1 MEEGTDIQGDS
12 IREYSSEGL
21 SHHFYQC
28 YKRRA
33 KAERQAFYLDE
44 HRKRMLD
51 VLTLQYMDDDPKLS
65 HAKASSKARASEEFK
80 VHLEGQ
86 ADAIQERYDAMGA
99 YHEVDFE
106 IKRRLN
112 ASFAKNREYSTG
124 RLQT

>member
-1 MEEGTDIQGDS
+1 MEN
-12 IREYSSEGL
+12 IRTLSSEEL
-21 SHHFYQC
+21 SHHFCEC

-33 KAERQAFYLDE
+33 KAEREAFYLDE
-44 HRKRMLD
+44 YRKRMLD
-51 VLTLQYMDDDPKLS
+51 VLTLQYMDDDSGLS

-86 ADAIQERYDAMGA
+86 ADAIEERYDAMGA
-99 YHEVDFE
+99 YHECDFE

-112 ASFAKNREYSTG
+112 ASFAKSREYSAG

>member
-1 MEEGTDIQGDS
+1 MKEDSDIQGDN

-21 SHHFYQC
+21 SHHFYNC

-33 KAERQAFYLDE
+33 KAEREAFYLDE
-44 HRKRMLD
+44 YRKRMLD
-51 VLTLQYMDDDPKLS
+51 VLTLQYMDDDSGLS
-65 HAKASSKARASEEFK
+65 HAKASSKARASDEFLK
-80 VHLEGQ
+80 HLEGQ
-86 ADAIQERYDAMGA
+86 AAAIEERYDAIGA